1 MNNQEKR
8 QRQQKEDPVEAT
20 ELGSADVDND
30 HENDV
35 EDGDPAAKRAKY
47 EEDVDDSISK
57 MHQEI
62 EPEENDNIVHHRKP
76 TDDTNDDEL
85 DELEA
90 LFS

>member
-1 MNNQEKR
+1 
-8 QRQQKEDPVEAT
+8 
-20 ELGSADVDND
+20 
-30 HENDV
+30 
-35 EDGDPAAKRAKY
+35 
-47 EEDVDDSISK
+47 